1 MSIDKLQGVFRE
13 VFEDSELA
21 IVPEMTAQDVPE
33 WDSFNHINLV
43 VALEEAFSVVF
54 SSDEIARMRNV
65 GDLVERLQKKGIS
78 IRWTRD

>member
-1 MSIDKLQGVFRE
+1 MNIDKLQGVLRE

-65 GDLVERLQKKGIS
+65 GDLVESRQKKGIS
-78 IRWTRD
+78 IRWRRD

>member
-1 MSIDKLQGVFRE
+1 MSIEKLQGVFRE

-21 IVPEMTAQDVPE
+21 IVPEMTAQDVEE

-54 SSDEIARMRNV
+54 TGDEIARMRNV

-78 IRWTRD
+78 IRWTSD

>member
-1 MSIDKLQGVFRE
+1 MSIEKLQGVFRE

-21 IVPEMTAQDVPE
+21 IVPEMTAQDVEE

-78 IRWTRD
+78 LRWTSD

>member
-1 MSIDKLQGVFRE
+1 MSIEKLQGVFRE

-21 IVPEMTAQDVPE
+21 IVPEMTAQDVEE

-78 IRWTRD
+78 IRWTSD

>member
-1 MSIDKLQGVFRE
+1 MNIDKLQGVFRE

-78 IRWTRD
+78 IRWRRD